1 MNNFNIHLE
10 IRNPKKASNRY
21 EIGNEG
27 LLPYEPV
34 NRREE
39 ERIGEPP
46 DQQCEARVWRDN
58 VALYRAWISG

>member
-1 MNNFNIHLE
+1 MNTIYLE
-10 IRNPKKASNRY
+10 IRNAKKASNRY

-39 ERIGEPP
+39 ERIEEPP
-46 DQQCEARVWRDN
+46 GRQLDA
-58 VALYRAWISG
+58 